1 VGGWSAHGPV
11 VWQIEAAAMQL
22 WEDMVSI
29 LKAPFVA
36 DLDLVHL
43 FLLVGLVLV
52 FVAAWSIILSY
63 VRDAAT
69 EVIE

>member
-1 VGGWSAHGPV
+1 
-11 VWQIEAAAMQL
+11 MDL

-52 FVAAWSIILSY
+52 FVAAWGVILSY